1 VSGAL
6 SAPGPTRVLHLVN
19 GEFYAGA
26 ERVQDLLALRLPEH
40 GYEVSFACLKD
51 GQFAARRRSQQA
63 PLHAMPM
70 SSRLDLRQCARLA
83 RLMRERNFRLLHT
96 HTPRTALIGRLV
108 AMWTRV
114 PMVHHVHSPAERDTE
129 QGWRNARN
137 ALAENFSLRGARA
150 LVAVSASLE
159 QHLLRHGFPAA
170 RVRCIPNG
178 VPSGERLR
186 REYRA
191 GEELTLGMIA
201 LFRPRKGVEVLLE
214 AMAKLRPQGVHV
226 RLHAVGPF
234 ETPEYERAVLELA
247 RRLGVAEQIT
257 WAGFRSDMA
266 AELRRMQ
273 LFVLPSLYGEG
284 MPMVVLE
291 AMAAGLPVLS
301 TRVEGIP
308 EVVRHGT
315 DGLLATPGDA
325 ADLAAALL
333 RFVRGEADAAAM
345 GDSGWQRQRERFS
358 DRSMAAGVAG
368 VYREV
373 LQP

>member
-1 VSGAL
+1 M
-6 SAPGPTRVLHLVN
+6 SAQPPMRVLHLVN

-26 ERVQDLLALRLPEH
+26 ERVQDLLALALPTH
-40 GYEVSFACLKD
+40 GYQVSFACLKD

-63 PLHAMPM
+63 PLYSMPM
-70 SSRLDLRQCARLA
+70 GSRLDLRSCARLA
-83 RLMRERNFRLLHT
+83 RLLRAENFRLLHT
-96 HTPRTALIGRLV
+96 HTPRSALIGRLV
-108 AMWTRV
+108 ATWTRV

-137 ALAENFSLRGARA
+137 ALAENFSLRGARR
-150 LVAVSASLE
+150 LIAVSASLE
-159 QHLLRHGFPAA
+159 QRLLQHGFPAA

-178 VPSGERLR
+178 VPVGERLR
-186 REYRA
+186 REYRP

-201 LFRPRKGVEVLLE
+201 LFRPRKGIEVLLQ
-214 AMAKLRPQGVHV
+214 AMAQLQQQGARV

-234 ETPEYERAVLELA
+234 ETPEYERSVLELA
-247 RRLGVAEQIT
+247 QRLNVAGAVT

-266 AELRRMQ
+266 AEFRRMQ
-273 LFVLPSLYGEG
+273 LFALPSLYGEG

-291 AMAAGLPVLS
+291 AMAAGLPIVS

-308 EVVRHGT
+308 EVVRHGQ
-315 DGLLATPGDA
+315 DGLLAEPSDPT
-325 ADLAAALL
+325 DLAAALL
-333 RFVRGEADAAAM
+333 RFVRGEVDAAAM

-358 DRSMAAGVAG
+358 DLSMAAGVAG